1 MPESLS
7 GDQGVGCMEFGWL
20 QNKRVKLWLEI
31 GLAVVL
37 AVTMGVLGASL
48 GNGGKAGSEDA
59 QKIKKAEAENQA
71 ARDSGGSA
79 EDEAD
84 AASGQ
89 ADADTAEE
97 VIADG
102 QYPIM
107 GSSAVTAEQM
117 AAYYNSE
124 GYPYPAEA
132 LAKGGADTIEA
143 FCQMY
148 YEEATAEGV
157 RPEVAF
163 AQTMKET
170 GWLQYG
176 GDASIEQFNFAGI
189 GTTGGGVAGNSYP
202 DVRTGIR
209 AQIQHLKAYATE
221 DALVQECVD
230 DRYEYVL
237 KGSAPYVEWLGQNEN
252 PQGCGWATA
261 ENYGYSIVEMINKM
275 KAME

>member
-1 MPESLS
+1 MNRRRIRNIFCS
-7 GDQGVGCMEFGWL
+7 
-20 QNKRVKLWLEI
+20 NKMKIWLEI

-37 AVTMGVLGASL
+37 AFTMGIAGAGIS
-48 GNGGKAGSEDA
+48 KAGNEKIEDS
-59 QKIKKAEAENQA
+59 QKTELAEAENQA
-71 ARDSGGSA
+71 ARKVADSEKENVGTA
-79 EDEAD
+79 E
-84 AASGQ
+84 Q
-89 ADADTAEE
+89 AGAQNGAAEE

-107 GSSAVTAEQM
+107 GSSSVTVEQM
-117 AAYYNSE
+117 VEYFNSQGVE
-124 GYPYPAEA
+124 YPQEE
-132 LAKGGADTIEA
+132 LSKGGADSIET

-148 YEEATAEGV
+148 YDEAIAEGV

-176 GDASIEQFNFAGI
+176 GDASIEQYNFAGI
-189 GTTGGGVAGNSYP
+189 GTTGNGEAGNFYP

-221 DALVQECVD
+221 DALEQECVD
-230 DRYEYVL
+230 DRYEYVI

-275 KAME
+275 KAIK